1 MTTVPIAPPQ
11 ANALGREYA
20 SSTPEQ
26 RCALYSEWLRRY
38 GNDTAYEL
46 FLTGVAFITFPED
59 PAQFRAIYSSP
70 SSRDADKRE
79 AVRRLSDSE
88 LEGVSAALR
97 GEYLRAP
104 SMMVQVWQL
113 AKQMAG
119 VA

>member
-1 MTTVPIAPPQ
+1 MTIIPIAPAQ

-20 SSTPEQ
+20 SSAPEQ
-26 RCALYSEWLRRY
+26 RRALYSEWLRRY
-38 GNDTAYEL
+38 GDDTAYEL
-46 FLTGVAFITFPED
+46 FLTGVAFISFPED
-59 PAQFRAIYSSP
+59 PAQFRAIYSHP
-70 SSRDADKRE
+70 NSRDADKRE
-79 AVRRLSDSE
+79 AVQRLSDSD

-104 SMMVQVWQL
+104 SMTAQVWQL